1 MDELSGLEHRIKKR
15 ILVIKHKMHETQ
27 ERTVTDLLWG
37 EIETLNW
44 VSNEILSLRRKS

>member
-1 MDELSGLEHRIKKR
+1 MDGLSGVERRIKKR
-15 ILVIKHKMHETQ
+15 IRETKHKMHETR
-27 ERTVTDLLWG
+27 ERMVADLLWS